1 MSSGLLADNRTAHE
15 ERIISA
21 QPSMRQ
27 VAEFL
32 VHCVIQAWFSTE
44 MTSSQGSTNAGSA
57 IAFGGPRIQE
67 PLEPLGGP

>member
-1 MSSGLLADNRTAHE
+1 
-15 ERIISA
+15 
-21 QPSMRQ
+21 MRQ

-44 MTSSQGSTNAGSA
+44 MTSSQASTNAGSA